1 MSGLLSTAGRTAAAA
16 ALVTGMLAGAPSE
29 ALAADTT
36 ATVACKL
43 EPGSVTAGGDHTA
56 RVITAGSPL
65 TVQEKRRYT
74 DIYPDGQSR
83 LSTVIFNDP
92 VVPSTGGGYFGHVV
106 IGSGLYSSF
115 YFLTEDGEVD
125 RSQAHNPG
133 SVAAGVTPPSSRRAT
148 RRIRIP
154 LP

>member
-1 MSGLLSTAGRTAAAA
+1 L
-16 ALVTGMLAGAPSE
+16 
-29 ALAADTT
+29 
-36 ATVACKL
+36 
-43 EPGSVTAGGDHTA
+43 
-56 RVITAGSPL
+56 
-65 TVQEKRRYT
+65 
-74 DIYPDGQSR
+74 
-83 LSTVIFNDP
+83 IFNDP